1 MSATAYRIF
10 EIELLDRSY
19 LTPNMARLTFCGEQI
34 VGMRTEAPDQRVKL
48 FFPFSD
54 GAPSS
59 IPDRPDWYQI
69 YKSAPPA
76 ERAPM
81 RTYTIRK
88 LDADAR
94 RLVIDFVLHGE
105 TGPASKWAINA
116 APGDRLQISAPN
128 RRFEGKSAGFDW
140 DPPADIANVL
150 LIADETALPAV
161 AGILE
166 EMHGRGDAPATQ
178 AFIEIPTDD
187 DRQQLPDWPGL
198 DVTWLPRNARA
209 GGYGAGMV
217 RAAQSAEIPEAVVMD
232 GEADAD
238 CGDIDG
244 LDVDHDILWDR
255 ASAVDGQFYGWVA
268 GETAAVS
275 QIRKHFL
282 KELRI
287 DRKHLSM
294 MGYWRHGKPH
304 V

>member
-1 MSATAYRIF
+1 MSATAYKIF
-10 EIELLDRSY
+10 EIELLGRTF
-19 LTPNMARLTFCGEQI
+19 LTPNMARLTFGGEQ
-34 VGMRTEAPDQRVKL
+34 VAGMRTEAPDQRVKL
-48 FFPFSD
+48 FFPRSD
-54 GAPSS
+54 GAPSA
-59 IPDRPDWYQI
+59 IPDRPDWYRI

-105 TGPASKWAINA
+105 TGPASRWAINA
-116 APGDRLQISAPN
+116 EPGDRLQISAPN
-128 RRFEGKSAGFDW
+128 RLFDGNSGGFDW

-166 EMHGRGDAPATQ
+166 QMYDRGNTPATQ
-178 AFIEIPTDD
+178 AFIEVPSED
-187 DRQQLPDWPGL
+187 DRQQLPDWQGL
-198 DVTWLPRNARA
+198 EVNWLARNGRA
-209 GGYGAGMV
+209 DGYGAGMI
-217 RAAQSAEIPEAVVMD
+217 RSAQAAVIPETAVT
-232 GEADAD
+232 GGDAD
-238 CGDIDG
+238 SGCADIDS
-244 LDVDHDILWDR
+244 LDVDRDILWDR
-255 ASAVDGQFYGWVA
+255 ASAAGDQFYGWVA

-282 KELRI
+282 KDLRI
-287 DRKHLSM
+287 DRKHLTM